1 MPTSVVFIKRVM
13 DIVLAIIGLLLT
25 LPLYPFIA
33 LAIRLESKGPIF
45 FKQKRV
51 GRVTDTTTTYFNMAK
66 FRSMR
71 ADAEKVSGPVWAVD
85 DDPRITRVGRFLRK
99 ARLDE
104 LPQLFNVLVGQM
116 SIVGPRPERPHF
128 VEKLDQ
134 AIPFYNERVFHVKPG
149 ITGLAQIH
157 CEYDTSEESVKT
169 KLYYDHAYAARL
181 TTFWEFLRADLEIM
195 VKTVTVMFTGKGAK

>member
-1 MPTSVVFIKRVM
+1 MPRSVLIFKRIL
-13 DIVLAIIGLLLT
+13 DIVLAIVGLALT

-45 FKQKRV
+45 FRQKRV
-51 GRVTDTTTTYFNMAK
+51 GRVTDSGTTFFNMAK

-71 ADAEKVSGPVWAVD
+71 ADAETVSGPVWAVD

-104 LPQLFNVLVGQM
+104 LPQLFNVLAGQM

-128 VEKLDQ
+128 VDKLDQ
-134 AIPFYNERVFHVKPG
+134 AIPFYNERVFQVKPG

-181 TTFWEFLRADLEIM
+181 TTFREFLRADFEIM
-195 VKTVTVMFTGKGAK
+195 IKTITVMFTGKGAK